1 MSKYEDSLQKM
12 KNKTNFKNNNLKNYQ
27 KIKLKLL
34 VIFILGLWMKYLK
47 KTSYNKKFG
56 NKIIIIEIEAINFCI
71 FKLKKI

>member
-34 VIFILGLWMKYLK
+34 VIFILGLRMKYLK
-47 KTSYNKKFG
+47 KTSYNKKLG
-56 NKIIIIEIEAINFCI
+56 NKIIIIEIEAN
-71 FKLKKI
+71 